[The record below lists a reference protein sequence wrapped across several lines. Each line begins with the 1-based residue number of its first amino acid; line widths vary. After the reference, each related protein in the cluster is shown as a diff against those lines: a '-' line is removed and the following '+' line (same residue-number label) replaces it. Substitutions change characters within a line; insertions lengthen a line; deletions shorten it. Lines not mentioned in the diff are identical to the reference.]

1 MTKNCAKWCHANLFP
16 LSRALDVFLE
26 CVPFKVLTFK
36 NSLFIQNHM
45 LYKPPYSDTTWDA
58 GKHDE
63 IPDEYK
69 PSTLMVEKLH
79 NTPIKY
85 KISEDAY
92 NGVIIED
99 GFPVYGIDNAKLK
112 IKGIEFDLLKIYLK
126 I

>member
-1 MTKNCAKWCHANLFP
+1 
-16 LSRALDVFLE
+16 
-26 CVPFKVLTFK
+26 
-36 NSLFIQNHM
+36 M

-99 GFPVYGIDNAKLK
+99 GFPAYGLDNAKLK